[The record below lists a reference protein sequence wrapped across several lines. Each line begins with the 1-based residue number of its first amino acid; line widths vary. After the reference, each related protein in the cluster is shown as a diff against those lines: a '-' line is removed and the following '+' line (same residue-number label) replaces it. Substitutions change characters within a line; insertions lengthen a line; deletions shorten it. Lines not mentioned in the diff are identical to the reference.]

1 MVPSQHAIDRKVSVK
16 VRQNLLG
23 TRSVAPI
30 PHQVAHNGEE
40 GNKLNARLLHAGIC
54 CVADEFSVGARAFD
68 VGEDR
73 VAFSAESES
82 QECGADVG
90 GDTRDDDLLLAR
102 GLDSVS
108 ELSVIPGAG
117 CGVKIDWK

>member
-1 MVPSQHAIDRKVSVK
+1 MVPGQHAVDRKISVK
-16 VRQNLLG
+16 VRQNLLSTG
-23 TRSVAPI
+23 SVAPI

-54 CVADEFSVGARAFD
+54 CVANKFSVGARTFD
-68 VGEDR
+68 VSKDG
-73 VAFSAESES
+73 VAFSTESES

-90 GDTRDDDLLLAR
+90 CDTRDDDLLLAR

-108 ELSVIPGAG
+108 ELGIVPGAG
-117 CGVKIDWK
+117 CDVSIGCK